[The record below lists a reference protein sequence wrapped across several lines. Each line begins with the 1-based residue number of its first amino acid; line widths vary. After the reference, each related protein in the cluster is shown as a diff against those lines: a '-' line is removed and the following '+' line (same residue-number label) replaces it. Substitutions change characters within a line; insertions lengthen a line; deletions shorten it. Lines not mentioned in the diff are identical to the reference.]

1 MRVVVNGLVI
11 ALTAWLLPGMNVIE
25 PLLLN
30 FLLLGA
36 VFGLLNAFI
45 KPVIQFLTLSLLFVT
60 YGLVIVFINTV
71 MLLILEFLFTDIL
84 YIENIWWAIAGGI
97 LMGVLGIFLENLLG
111 LSPPIID
118 TEQPERVPKAEA
130 VREINRTEH
139 LVSHVETLMD
149 KETDHETQN

>member
-1 MRVVVNGLVI
+1 MLLQIGLS
-11 ALTAWLLPGMNVIE
+11 TCTSTKSNV
-25 PLLLN
+25 L
-30 FLLLGA
+30 
-36 VFGLLNAFI
+36 
-45 KPVIQFLTLSLLFVT
+45 
-60 YGLVIVFINTV
+60 YVFINTV

-130 VREINRTEH
+130 VREIDRTEH